1 MRGRIFRGLIIGT
14 ILFAGFAHPLYS
26 LHDAERFFSDRDSV
40 LLHAEQ
46 VLGAIRESYHRFS
59 VLRAVREIALPSFL
73 VDALEL
79 QAMIRDDRFKTVRAL
94 VTDGELVDLLY
105 WQAVIMSDGDIRR
118 GLFLTTLAVM
128 DHWKL
133 GIRAPLVG
141 IIWLPLSLETND
153 EFRLRVS
160 RLPKRLFSDTPSDS
174 LGDRDKLQH
183 FFGSAY
189 LTYGPGGREFAD
201 IAGEFVEWG
210 ESIFVVG
217 GVNDP
222 RDVAANRRG
231 EAFAK
236 RLIEDPET
244 RPSSFLQGELKE
256 QTSH

>member
-1 MRGRIFRGLIIGT
+1 MTVRIFLGVIIGT
-14 ILFAGFAHPLYS
+14 ILFTGFAYPLHS
-26 LHDAERFFSDRDSV
+26 LHHTERFFSDRDSV
-40 LLHAEQ
+40 LLHAER
-46 VLGAIRESYHRFS
+46 VLVAIRESYHRFS
-59 VLRAVREIALPSFL
+59 ILRAVREIALPSFL

-79 QAMIRDDRFKTVRAL
+79 QAMIRDERFKTVRAL
-94 VTDGELVDLLY
+94 VTDRELVDLLY
-105 WQAVIMSDGDIRR
+105 WQAVIMSDCDIRR
-118 GLFLTTLAVM
+118 GLLLTTLAVM

-133 GIRAPLVG
+133 GVRAPLVG
-141 IIWLPLSLETND
+141 VFWLPLSLETNE

-160 RLPKRLFSDTPSDS
+160 HLPKRLFSDTPSDS

-231 EAFAK
+231 QAFAK
-236 RLIEDPET
+236 RLLEDPEA
-244 RPSSFLQGELKE
+244 RPSSFLEGKLKE
-256 QTSH
+256 HLSH